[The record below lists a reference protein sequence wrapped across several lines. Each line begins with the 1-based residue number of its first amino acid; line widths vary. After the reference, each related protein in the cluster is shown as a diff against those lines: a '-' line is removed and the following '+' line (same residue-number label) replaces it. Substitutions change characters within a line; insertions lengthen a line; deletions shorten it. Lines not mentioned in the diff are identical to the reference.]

1 MGYYGR
7 RFTAKPQ
14 ASETKAL
21 TERIEKVA
29 ARGVSTLSDW
39 ERNFLG
45 SLLGNVKKWGRLT
58 AKQHDIFQRIETKT
72 DPAHIAAVDNWRSNW
87 SEDMREKAVFAA
99 NYYKANPPYFGD
111 AATRILNDSE
121 YILPEKL
128 YRKMVENKY
137 VTRAFE
143 NAEAPALYPAGSLA
157 TVRNNGTT
165 AGLRRLYP
173 LRDKNVLVISI
184 DEHTLNSTKGSKKYT
199 VLPVGAT
206 ETIKVEERFLKKAKK
221 S

>member
-1 MGYYGR
+1 MGRYQTQSR
-7 RFTAKPQ
+7 KPNP
-14 ASETKAL
+14 EL
-21 TERIEKVA
+21 IENIERVA
-29 ARGVSTLSDW
+29 ARGVKTLTDW
-39 ERNFLG
+39 ERGFLE
-45 SLLGNVKKWGRLT
+45 SLLDAAKKWGRLT
-58 AKQHDIFQRIETKT
+58 ERQQDVFKRIEKNS
-72 DPAHIAAVDNWRSNW
+72 DPAAITARNNWISSYDDAKRK
-87 SEDMREKAVFAA
+87 KAIFAA
-99 NYYKANPPYFGD
+99 EYYKANPPYFAGVAD
-111 AATRILNDSE
+111 RILSDPNFVPS
-121 YILPEKL
+121 EKL
-128 YRKMVENKY
+128 YRKMAENKY

-206 ETIKVEERFLKKAKK
+206 DTIVVEERFLKKSKK